1 MSSRDLPYLLIIIGH
16 IKTGITYTIL
26 GSQNAAALGVVR
38 VSGHV
43 SAALVITLSS
53 SQYQTTQGRKD

>member
-1 MSSRDLPYLLIIIGH
+1 MKRWSRFQLFPKDLPYLLIMIGD
-16 IKTGITYTIL
+16 IKTGIIRTIP

-43 SAALVITLSS
+43 SVALVITLSAS
-53 SQYQTTQGRKD
+53 